1 MLENLFIKEIVY
13 CTHDTFSE
21 RKSILFPAFIIYS
34 IFTLLIYS
42 YRIIHLGMESIIYF
56 DLILQSSVFASFIF
70 ALLFSNKIRVNPI
83 LSVPSMAFII
93 NSVLFL
99 IHRSETNIYIQNLD
113 WLFLQI
119 IAIVLVSFTGSARCN
134 VSIFTICILSPLI
147 AKIFNGNINL
157 ASTYYE
163 QSIIYFIAPI
173 TIYLSY
179 ARAVQSIRHINDL
192 KKINE
197 LQKNNSLNKQII
209 QHQEKLATIGV
220 LTASIAHEINN
231 PLAVLI
237 HSSSKLAETV
247 DHSPIELD
255 TLTKHIHKV
264 EKSSERIQKIV
275 GGLKTFSYKENQNK
289 IFNFNHLL
297 KDSLEF
303 LEVIFKKSQIQLNT
317 NISSIE
323 APIFGCEGKISQVI
337 TNLISNARDAIEE
350 SGKDKK
356 MIRIESELIAD
367 HVVCR
372 IQDTGSGIPTDIQ
385 DKIFEP
391 FFSTKSKGQGLGL
404 GMGITQSIIKEHH
417 GDISFVT
424 SSEGTTFTIKFPI
437 CKSL

>member
-1 MLENLFIKEIVY
+1 MLDNLFLKEIIY

-21 RKSILFPAFIIYS
+21 RKSILLPAFFIYS
-34 IFTLLIYS
+34 LFTILIYS
-42 YRIIHLGMESIIYF
+42 YRIIHLGMDSIIYF
-56 DLILQSSVFASFIF
+56 DLILQSSVFLSFIF
-70 ALLFSNKIRVNPI
+70 ALFFSHWFRVNPV
-83 LSVPSMAFII
+83 LSIPSMVFII
-93 NSVLFL
+93 DSILFL
-99 IHRSETNIYIQNLD
+99 IHRSETSIYIQNLD

-119 IAIVLVSFTGSARCN
+119 IAVVLVSFTGSTRCN
-134 VSIFTICILSPLI
+134 VSIFAFCILSPLI

-157 ASTYYE
+157 ATTYYE

-197 LQKNNSLNKQII
+197 LQKNNNLNKQII

-237 HSSSKLAETV
+237 HSSSKLVETV
-247 DHSPIELD
+247 DHTPVELE

-275 GGLKTFSYKENQNK
+275 SGLKTFSYKENNNK

-303 LEVIFKKSQIQLNT
+303 LEVIFKKSEIQLIT
-317 NISSIE
+317 NISTEE
-323 APIFGCEGKISQVI
+323 ASVLGNEGKISQVI
-337 TNLISNARDAIEE
+337 TNLISNARDAIED

-356 MIRIESELIAD
+356 IIKVESELIGN
-367 HVVCR
+367 HIICK
-372 IQDTGSGIPTDIQ
+372 IHDTGSGIPLEIQ

-391 FFSTKSKGQGLGL
+391 FFSTKTKGQGLGL
-404 GMGITQSIIKEHH
+404 GMGITHSIIKEHH

-424 SSEGTTFTIKFPI
+424 NSEGTTFTIQFPI
-437 CKSL
+437 SKSL